1 MDGESNRNVTRT
13 KSFYSFL
20 YNRKVKRKVKIENKK
35 IATYVLIINTKVTT
49 E

>member
-1 MDGESNRNVTRT
+1 MEKVTGVLRGPNLSIHSYT
-13 KSFYSFL
+13 IEKS
-20 YNRKVKRKVKIENKK
+20 KEKVKIENKK